1 MRGLWQRPV
10 SLLAGT
16 LVVTLCT
23 MAQSYTIS
31 ARPGVLNYVE
41 GDVTVNGSKLS
52 AKSTGKTFL
61 SANET
66 LSTGEGKA
74 ELLLTPGVFLRVGS
88 NSEVR
93 MISPTLTNTAIEVV
107 KGEAMVEAAELVKEN
122 DIQVI
127 VHNAR
132 TRLEKIGLYR
142 FHADDPPV
150 AQVIDGKAVVEVGD
164 KKVELGKERQTVLSA
179 DLKAEKF
186 KSKDDQDE
194 LYAWSRGRDQ
204 YDSAASYSAA
214 KSVNANSYADAGMG
228 GGWGYGFSG
237 FGGWG
242 GPGWFWNPAFS
253 SYAWLPGDGAFFS
266 PFGYGFYAPG
276 FVGYAPVVYAPLGGH
291 PGGVAVPVNPGRLP
305 VLAGANPGSRPT
317 MYTASG
323 TPYRG
328 GALNRTWAAHTA
340 TGAGHVAGNSF
351 VGNRAAGGFAGGAR
365 SAGGGGFSHASA
377 GHASG
382 GGGGMSGGGGHAGG
396 GGGGG
401 HR

>member
-1 MRGLWQRPV
+1 
-10 SLLAGT
+10 
-16 LVVTLCT
+16 

-41 GDVTVNGSKLS
+41 GNVSVNGSKLS
-52 AKSTGKTFL
+52 SKSTGKTFL
-61 SANET
+61 GANET
-66 LSTGEGKA
+66 LSTGDGKA

-93 MISPTLTNTAIEVV
+93 MISPTLTNTAVEVV

-122 DIQVI
+122 DIQVV
-127 VHNAR
+127 VHNAK

-142 FHADDPPV
+142 FRADDPPV
-150 AQVIDGKAVVEVGD
+150 AQVIEGKASVELGD
-164 KKVELGKERQTVLSA
+164 KKVELGKDRQTVLSA
-179 DLKAEKF
+179 DLKSEKF
-186 KSKDDQDE
+186 KSKDDQGE
-194 LYAWSRGRDQ
+194 LYAWSKGRDQ

-214 KSVNANSYADAGMG
+214 RSVNANSYADAGLG

-276 FVGYAPVVYAPLGGH
+276 FVGYAPVTYAPLGGH

-305 VLAGANPGSRPT
+305 VLAGARPGSRPT
-317 MYTASG
+317 MYSASG

-328 GALNRTWAAHTA
+328 GALNHAWIGHAAPA
-340 TGAGHVAGNSF
+340 GGHVAGNSF
-351 VGNRAAGGFAGGAR
+351 VGNRAAGGFAGGRQGGFSGGPR
-365 SAGGGGFSHASA
+365 SAGGAGLSHASGGHAGGGGFA
-377 GHASG
+377 
-382 GGGGMSGGGGHAGG
+382 GGGGHAGG
-396 GGGGG
+396 GGGVGGAGGGGGHGGGGGGG